1 MKLIENSFIP
11 NYFQLPSTASKTI
24 IIESEDDYKEI
35 DINYPH
41 IVIGEGSNLILPEFI
56 NAQIIK
62 LGFKEINH
70 QNTTIEVSGAVTW
83 AELIDYSLKN
93 NLYGLE
99 NLTAIPGLAT
109 AAPVQNIGA
118 YGVQISEF
126 IQSVVCWDLESNKF
140 IHLSN
145 DDCAFSY
152 RRSLFQSNKSLI
164 IHKVC
169 LQLNDTF
176 KPNLTYKSIQEFLMK
191 NSINGEDLSPAK
203 LSSVIADIRSQRLP
217 NPQLFPNVGSF
228 FKNPTISSDTFHQLH
243 GNYPEIPHWS
253 DEHGFKISAGW
264 LISMISNE
272 LESNNLELFV
282 NNNLVIINEG
292 CTYEELL
299 KFVSSIQSKVSTK
312 FGIKLEVEPEIIT

>member
-1 MKLIENSFIP
+1 MKLIENSFIS

-35 DINYPH
+35 DNNYPH

-56 NAQIIK
+56 NAQIIR

-70 QNTTIEVSGAVTW
+70 QNNTIEVSGAVTW

-126 IQSVVCWDLESNKF
+126 IQSVVCWDLESKKF

-145 DDCAFSY
+145 NECAFSY
-152 RRSLFQSNKSLI
+152 RRSIFQSNKSLI

-169 LQLNDTF
+169 LQLNKTF

-191 NSINGEDLSPAK
+191 HSINAEDLSQSK
-203 LSSVIADIRSQRLP
+203 LSSIIAEIRSKRLP
-217 NPQLFPNVGSF
+217 NHQSYPNVGSF
-228 FKNPTISSDTFHQLH
+228 FKNPTISSDLFHQLN

-253 DEHGFKISAGW
+253 DEHDFKISAGW
-264 LISMISNE
+264 LIYMISNE
-272 LESNNLELFV
+272 LESSNLELFD
-282 NNNLVIINEG
+282 NNNLVIINKG

-299 KFVSSIQSKVSTK
+299 NFIDNIQNKVSTK
-312 FGIKLEVEPEIIT
+312 FGIQLEVEPEIIT

>member
-1 MKLIENSFIP
+1 MKLLENSSIP
-11 NYFQLPSTASKTI
+11 NYFQLECIASKTLL
-24 IIESEDDYKEI
+24 IESDEDYKEI
-35 DINYPH
+35 KKKQQH
-41 IVIGEGSNLILPEFI
+41 IVIGEGSNLILPELV

-70 QNTTIEVSGAVTW
+70 QGTNLEVSGAVTW
-83 AELIDYSLKN
+83 SELIDYSLMN

-126 IQSVVCWDLESNKF
+126 IKSIVCWDLESNKF
-140 IHLSN
+140 ICLSN
-145 DDCAFSY
+145 DECAFSY
-152 RRSLFQSNKSLI
+152 RRSIFQSNKSLI
-164 IHKVC
+164 IHKLC
-169 LQLNDTF
+169 LQLDETF

-191 NSINGEDLSPAK
+191 HHINGKNLSPSM

-217 NPQLFPNVGSF
+217 DPKISPNVGSF
-228 FKNPTISSDTFHQLH
+228 FKNPSVTNNKFHQLNR
-243 GNYPEIPHWS
+243 NYPEIPHWS

-272 LESNNLELFV
+272 LESNNLALFD
-282 NNNLVIINEG
+282 NNNLVIINKG
-292 CTYEELL
+292 CNYEELL
-299 KFVSSIQSKVSTK
+299 KFVDSIQYKVSTK
-312 FGIKLEVEPEIIT
+312 FDIQLEVEPEIIT

>member
-1 MKLIENSFIP
+1 M
-11 NYFQLPSTASKTI
+11 
-24 IIESEDDYKEI
+24 YKR
-35 DINYPH
+35 
-41 IVIGEGSNLILPEFI
+41 
-56 NAQIIK
+56 Q
-62 LGFKEINH
+62 
-70 QNTTIEVSGAVTW
+70 
-83 AELIDYSLKN
+83 
-93 NLYGLE
+93 
-99 NLTAIPGLAT
+99 
-109 AAPVQNIGA
+109 A

-126 IQSVVCWDLESNKF
+126 IQSVVCWDLESHKF
-140 IHLSN
+140 VHLSN
-145 DDCAFSY
+145 DDCAFGY

-164 IHKVC
+164 IHKVS

-203 LSSVIADIRSQRLP
+203 LSSIIADIRSQKLP
-217 NPQLFPNVGSF
+217 NPQSSPNVGSF
-228 FKNPTISSDTFHQLH
+228 FKNPTISSDTFHQLN

-299 KFVSSIQSKVSTK
+299 KFVSSIQSNVSTK